1 MFAKLNQFFSQLA
14 ADAQPTQNEVSLEIA
29 CAVLLCEV
37 MRADSA
43 FTESE
48 QDKVTQLLIKQFSL
62 TEHEVDE
69 ILQQAVKLSEN
80 ASDFYQFTSQLNQ
93 HYTLEQ
99 RIEIVS
105 LLWQVA
111 YADGELASIE
121 EHIIRKIADLLHLRH
136 SEYIATKISAQSLY
150 EGK

>member
-1 MFAKLNQFFSQLA
+1 MFTKLNQFFSQLA
-14 ADAQPTQNEVSLEIA
+14 ADSQPKQNEVSLEIA

-48 QDKVTQLLIKQFSL
+48 QNKVAQLLIKQFSL

-80 ASDFYQFTSQLNQ
+80 ASDFYQFTSQVNQ

-136 SEYIATKISAQSLY
+136 SEYIATKISAQSHY
-150 EGK
+150 ERK